1 MTAAT
6 HVGAA
11 ASEYQTDN
19 AKPVEGKSEFHCY
32 RRSHDLSQHPLSI
45 TFPLRFQPL
54 EYLASTDLCGLRCS
68 RFLDLQDMRSWKRE
82 PEKWRLTATELRK
95 TNQSIF
101 NVISYS

>member
-19 AKPVEGKSEFHCY
+19 AKPVEDKSEVHIFHCY
-32 RRSHDLSQHPLSI
+32 RRSHNLSQHPLSI
-45 TFPLRFQPL
+45 ISPSRFSPLKCQ
-54 EYLASTDLCGLRCS
+54 ASTDLCGLMCS

-82 PEKWRLTATELRK
+82 PEKWRLTATDL
-95 TNQSIF
+95 
-101 NVISYS
+101 